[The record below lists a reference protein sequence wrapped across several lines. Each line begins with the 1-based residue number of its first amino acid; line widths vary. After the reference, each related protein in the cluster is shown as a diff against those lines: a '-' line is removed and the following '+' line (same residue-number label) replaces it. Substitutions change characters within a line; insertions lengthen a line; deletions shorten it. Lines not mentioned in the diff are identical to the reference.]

1 MAAIINWTPAGKILK
16 LVWQEP
22 AAFYPHLGTTKTAFV
37 FHETCFFQ
45 MWQLI
50 LIYNVKYI
58 LAKACHSPFFC
69 LNHIFLYIIFPLPPM
84 QD

>member
-37 FHETCFFQ
+37 FHLSQGGGGAVVTDSQ
-45 MWQLI
+45 
-50 LIYNVKYI
+50 K
-58 LAKACHSPFFC
+58 
-69 LNHIFLYIIFPLPPM
+69 
-84 QD
+84 

>member
-37 FHETCFFQ
+37 FHLSLSRVGVVAGDGNRFTEVITNALLCAV
-45 MWQLI
+45 LTK
-50 LIYNVKYI
+50 NDN
-58 LAKACHSPFFC
+58 P
-69 LNHIFLYIIFPLPPM
+69 
-84 QD
+84 